1 MRFKSGLVAAA
12 AVAALALAGCGTSAS
27 DSAASSPSATASAS
41 SSAATLGALL
51 PSDITSKG
59 SMTFGVDASYAP
71 DEYVGTDGKTIEGMD
86 IDLMNAIA
94 AKLGIKANYVNA
106 PFDSIIPGIAS
117 GKYDGG
123 MSSFTINAD
132 REKVVDFV
140 SYYTAGTSW
149 AAPVGSKLTPDTAC
163 GHNIAVQKGTVE
175 VDDINARSAAC
186 TKAGK
191 PAITIN
197 QYQLQSD
204 ATNSVINGKNEA
216 MLADSPITGYAIAQS
231 KGKLALIGSVYGAAP
246 YGIALPKG
254 KGQLAEAF
262 RQAVQAIID
271 DGTYNK
277 ILTKWGATDGAIP
290 TAEVNPS
297 VG

>member
-1 MRFKSGLVAAA
+1 MRMKFGVVAIT
-12 AVAALALAGCGTSAS
+12 AVAALALAGCGSSSTDTTAS
-27 DSAASSPSATASAS
+27 TSPSASAS
-41 SSAATLGALL
+41 TSASSAATLGALL
-51 PSDITSKG
+51 PADISSKG

-86 IDLMNAIA
+86 IDLMNAIV
-94 AKLGIKANYVNA
+94 AKLGIKATYVNA
-106 PFDSIIPGIAS
+106 PFDSIIPAIGS

-123 MSSFTINAD
+123 MSSFTINTD

-140 SYYTAGTSW
+140 SYFTAGTSW

-163 GHNIAVQKGTVE
+163 GHKIAVQKGTVE

-191 PAITIN
+191 KAITID
-197 QYQLQSD
+197 QYQAQSD
-204 ATNSVINGKNEA
+204 ATTAVVSGKDEA

-231 KGKLALIGSVYGAAP
+231 SGKLALVGSVYGAAP
-246 YGIALPKG
+246 YGIALPKA

-262 RQAVQAIID
+262 RQAVQAIMD
-271 DGTYNK
+271 DGTYTT
-277 ILTKWGATDGAIP
+277 ILKKWGAADGAIP
-290 TAEVNPS
+290 TSQINPA
-297 VG
+297 